1 MVDFFHKLELSD
13 NKYQINGTVRYGNY
27 EGKFL
32 FTMKD
37 FVLFRTYRQSMYFM
51 SNRLLKYNIDGL
63 RVPQFQLGYI
73 SDTKIPY
80 IKFV

>member
-1 MVDFFHKLELSD
+1 
-13 NKYQINGTVRYGNY
+13 
-27 EGKFL
+27 
-32 FTMKD
+32 
-37 FVLFRTYRQSMYFM
+37 MYFM

>member
-1 MVDFFHKLELSD
+1 MDCLNKLDLSD
-13 NKYQINGTVRYGNY
+13 QNNQTNEIVRDQSYK
-27 EGKFL
+27 GKFL